1 MTQVNNLS
9 ELLKNRDFTILAAS
23 VALVTLSVAWLPGL
37 LRRGWYDDGSVN
49 LTRTILSTFE
59 PIGISLAGIQAVGV
73 GAFLTLLVLVLF
85 DRKKRVQA
93 VLLCIGVLGV
103 GLVFVFT
110 NFIPRIFVGP
120 LSAHLSSLLV
130 GAGLGVMLGLP
141 RKARRALVNKNRSF
155 DWEFRRAAR
164 LISGLVLVSIAT
176 MVIEAN
182 VAYPTIDIAQ
192 DIPGY
197 TQELLVGVALSSLVL
212 DGFAATIYVAAF
224 WFFVTYD
231 RKRTIFAVGPKN
243 AGKTYFS
250 VGAYLEESTRA
261 GGKVKAPS
269 SSLVEKIGMVS
280 NRAKIEETPSWSLG
294 STDPGEP
301 ETLSFTFIDGQVFP
315 TDLTVQTLDYAGENL
330 PGLARLLEDSAL
342 TRDNLDESKLPKS
355 ANDEDVRQIYD
366 RCEASDTLVLLFD
379 ATTLFRDAASDAHTA
394 FGAESGLG
402 AYAPLIERYSG
413 EKGIVFVVTKADILD
428 EEYAQTHGIDIYDR
442 QHLDVF
448 ADDLYRRLATHTE
461 LGQYITDAEATDVY
475 PVYFRTEIDSTGKRV
490 PYRPRD
496 DRPLVPYGFSRL
508 LEAL

>member
-9 ELLKNRDFTILAAS
+9 DLIKNRDFTILATS
-23 VALVTLSVAWLPGL
+23 VALITLSVTWLPGL
-37 LRRGWYDDGSVN
+37 LRRGWYHDGSVN
-49 LTRTILSTFE
+49 LTRAVLSAFE

-73 GAFLTLLVLVLF
+73 GTFLTLLVLLLF

-93 VLLCIGVLGV
+93 VLLCLGVLGV
-103 GLVFVFT
+103 GLVFILT

-141 RKARRALVNKNRSF
+141 RKARRALLNKNWSF
-155 DWEFRRAAR
+155 NWEFRRAAH
-164 LISGLVLVSIAT
+164 LTSGLVLISILA

-182 VAYPTIDIAQ
+182 VAYPPLVAGQVTLSYI
-192 DIPGY
+192 
-197 TQELLVGVALSSLVL
+197 QELVAGVAMSSLVL

-231 RKRTIFAVGPKN
+231 RKKTIFAVGPKN

-250 VGAYLEESTRA
+250 VGAYLEESTRT
-261 GGKVKAPS
+261 GGTVKAPS
-269 SSLVEKIGMVS
+269 SSLVEKTSMVS

-301 ETLSFTFIDGQVFP
+301 ETLSFAFIDGQLFP

-342 TRDNLDESKLPKS
+342 SRETLDESKLPKS
-355 ANDEDVRQIYD
+355 VNVEDVVQIYD

-379 ATTLFRDAASDAHTA
+379 ATLLFRDTASDAHTTT
-394 FGAESGLG
+394 GVESGLG

-442 QHLDVF
+442 RNLDAF
-448 ADDLYRRLATHTE
+448 ADDLYHRLSTHTE
-461 LGQYITDAEATDVY
+461 LGQYLTDAEATDVY
-475 PVYFRTEIDSTGKRV
+475 PVYFRTEKDATGKRV
-490 PYRPRD
+490 PSRPRD
-496 DRPLVPYGFSRL
+496 SRPLEPYGFSRL